1 MEVALDVIKEREVYY
16 MKLTDFV
23 KNGVVLTNLASS
35 SKEEVFKALHNEL
48 YKNGNVKESFY
59 EGLVKREEV
68 FPTGLLLNTHNVAIP
83 HTDAEHVNSSCI
95 AVATLENPV
104 VFQCMDDQEQSLEV
118 KVVFM
123 LAMAEAHGH
132 IEMLQKLIT
141 LIQNESFLQNILNA
155 KDEDEIIQQIIEN
168 EKMLIA

>member
-1 MEVALDVIKEREVYY
+1 

-23 KNGVVLTNLASS
+23 KNGVILTNLASS
-35 SKEEVFKALHNEL
+35 SKEEVFKALHDKL

-68 FPTGLLLNTHNVAIP
+68 FPTGLLLNNYNVAIP
-83 HTDAEHVNSSCI
+83 HTDAEHVNNSCI

-104 VFQCMDDQEQSLEV
+104 IFQCMEDKEKLLEV
-118 KVVFM
+118 KVIFM

-132 IEMLQKLIT
+132 IEMLQKLIA
-141 LIQNESFLQNILNA
+141 LIQNEAFLANILDA
-155 KDEDEIIQQIIEN
+155 KDENEIMAQIIES
-168 EKMLIA
+168 EKLLTI

>member
-1 MEVALDVIKEREVYY
+1 

-23 KNGVVLTNLASS
+23 NNGVVITNLASN
-35 SKEEVFKALHNEL
+35 SKEDVFKALHDEL

-68 FPTGLLLNTHNVAIP
+68 FPTGLLLSTHNVAIP
-83 HTDAEHVNSSCI
+83 HTDAEHVKSSCI

-104 VFQCMDDQEQSLEV
+104 VFQCMDDQEKSLEV

-141 LIQNESFLQNILNA
+141 LIQNESFLENILNA

>member
-1 MEVALDVIKEREVYY
+1 

-23 KNGVVLTNLASS
+23 KNGVVLTNLASN

-68 FPTGLLLNTHNVAIP
+68 FPTGLLLGAHNVAIP
-83 HTDAEHVNSSCI
+83 HTDAEHVNDSCI

-104 VFQCMDDQEQSLEV
+104 VFQCMDDQEKSLEV

-132 IEMLQKLIT
+132 IEMLQKLIG
-141 LIQNESFLQNILNA
+141 LIQNESFLENILEA
-155 KDEDEIIQQIIEN
+155 KDQDEIIQQIIEN